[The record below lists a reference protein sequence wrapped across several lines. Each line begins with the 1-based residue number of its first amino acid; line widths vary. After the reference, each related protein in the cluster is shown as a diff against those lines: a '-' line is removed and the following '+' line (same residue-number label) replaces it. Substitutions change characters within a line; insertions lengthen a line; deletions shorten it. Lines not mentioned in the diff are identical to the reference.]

1 MPYKTRSLLHKNAFT
16 IRSDPVR
23 SGTCCYQKVQHR
35 SQSSLHLER
44 EPEKKVAEGEKKT
57 SLLFILTFCHVLM
70 GIPFEKKKT
79 RTNILS
85 AVY

>member
-16 IRSDPVR
+16 IRL
-23 SGTCCYQKVQHR
+23 SGTYCYQKVQPR

-44 EPEKKVAEGEKKT
+44 EPEKKVAEGEKKN
-57 SLLFILTFCHVLM
+57 SLLFILTFCHVLK
-70 GIPFEKKKT
+70 GIPFEKKKKKT